1 MIKANFWQ
9 DRFAPQ
15 SYRRTWLFIV
25 LSNVLELAIPIL
37 CAALINSAIPNEN
50 GTMAAILLISAA
62 LSGFFLS
69 YLKRKLTNILGQ
81 ESVDYQKKV
90 RIQIVDKYFSESFP
104 EASRTEFAHFST
116 AIIQDLNS
124 LCELV
129 FDKIPNSLASA
140 LFCISS
146 LAVLLYVDTKI
157 TSVMV
162 AFIVIV
168 CVLIVRL
175 KRTLIKRTSKTAEC
189 REQLNLKIQELL
201 QARSTIKLYSLT
213 DICMAQL
220 KAAGNKYIEYFL
232 RSNILSPSV
241 QSSIEIS
248 TMLSYVLVFSVYSHS
263 ELSAGTVFLYFSYL
277 GQIWKH
283 FSSMMDIFNYMASAE
298 VYAKRVEEVCKE
310 DNDARISHG
319 DKLLHHITSIQFKD
333 MSFEHE
339 KGHRLFDKLDLEIS
353 GCGLYALVGA
363 SGSGKSTL
371 FDLLLGL
378 QDLADGRILLNSTE
392 IHEINLKSLHQ
403 QIGFVPQD
411 KFFFNRS
418 IYDNISLNRG
428 ISKEDVQ
435 NYINELNVARYFA
448 HMQNGLDT
456 VIMDLG
462 KSLSTSQ
469 KAIISLLRASCM
481 RPSVILLDEIMANI
495 SNECKSDINAALH
508 CIARQCIV
516 ILIVH
521 DLDAL
526 YDVGDYHVI
535 RIG

>member
-1 MIKANFWQ
+1 
-9 DRFAPQ
+9 
-15 SYRRTWLFIV
+15 
-25 LSNVLELAIPIL
+25 
-37 CAALINSAIPNEN
+37 
-50 GTMAAILLISAA
+50 MAAILLISAA

-378 QDLADGRILLNSTE
+378 QDPADGRILLNSTE

-435 NYINELNVARYFA
+435 NYINKLNVARYFA

-526 YDVGDYHVI
+526 YDTEDYHVI